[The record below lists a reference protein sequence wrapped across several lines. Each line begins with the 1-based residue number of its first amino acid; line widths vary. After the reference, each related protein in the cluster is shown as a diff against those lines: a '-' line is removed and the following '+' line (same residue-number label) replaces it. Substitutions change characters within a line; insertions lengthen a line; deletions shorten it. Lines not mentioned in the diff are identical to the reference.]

1 MIPAV
6 VTGVSF
12 VAFFSMVGVS
22 SVALLTMAGASLVA
36 FFSMVGASP
45 IALVVSDSQNGSIAA
60 REDETSDVMRD
71 GDAVGVN
78 GTVMPEA
85 Q

>member
-1 MIPAV
+1 
-6 VTGVSF
+6 
-12 VAFFSMVGVS
+12 
-22 SVALLTMAGASLVA
+22 MAGASLVA
-36 FFSMVGASP
+36 FFSMVGASPVTLLTMAGVSPVALLAMVGASP

>member
-1 MIPAV
+1 
-6 VTGVSF
+6 
-12 VAFFSMVGVS
+12 MVGAS